1 MGRRLYS
8 SGVSPTACCEERRQV
23 GGFAMSSTTL
33 YAADQWSPT
42 FASAPI
48 SDPTKWT
55 TFPAPALRSSQG
67 APIMAHDE
75 DHHLL
80 YASTW
85 PDGLWRIVKP

>member
-1 MGRRLYS
+1 
-8 SGVSPTACCEERRQV
+8 
-23 GGFAMSSTTL
+23 MSSTTL

-55 TFPAPALRSSQG
+55 NMPAPALRSSQG
-67 APIMAHDE
+67 APFLAYDE

-85 PDGLWRIVKP
+85 PDGLWRLVTP